1 VSEGEDLD
9 VLPLMYPRGQ
19 ALKRSVK
26 MVESVGKRLQQAR
39 LAKKLEI
46 EDVAEKTKI
55 RPNRIIDLEA
65 DEYAHFPNLT
75 YARSFLAK
83 YARFLGVDI
92 QEELEKLR
100 ASKTISVGDYQYLRS
115 GSPQK
120 FVQEPRRIEA
130 IGFRVPPAVV
140 VVLILI
146 VLVGVPV
153 FSYLALNITRQ
164 PGSNQVAPLG
174 NTLKSGDE
182 SANPAVPSQSVA
194 GLTQSIATS
203 SPADTNSARL
213 PPNSSRQG
221 DVKESATPMPLAL
234 QAQIQ
239 DGIEVRS
246 APPTI
251 APESTTSTETPTKTS
266 LSTLPERKLEVRVL
280 KRTYVKV
287 TKDEEGTQPVFEGYA
302 APGSHPIVFEGKRF
316 WVHVSEKGAVE
327 VRKDGQLVLGS
338 SGDIV
343 IN

>member
-1 VSEGEDLD
+1 
-9 VLPLMYPRGQ
+9 
-19 ALKRSVK
+19 
-26 MVESVGKRLQQAR
+26 MVESVGRRLQQAR

-92 QEELEKLR
+92 QEELEKFR
-100 ASKTISVGDYQYLRS
+100 AAKTISVGDYQYLSSR
-115 GSPQK
+115 SPQK
-120 FVQEPRRIEA
+120 FLQEPRRIEA

-140 VVLILI
+140 VVLVFI

-153 FSYLALNITRQ
+153 FSYLAFNITRE
-164 PGSNQVAPLG
+164 PGVNQVASAGTTVKPA
-174 NTLKSGDE
+174 DE
-182 SANPAVPSQSVA
+182 SVSPAIPSHSAAESAQPTA
-194 GLTQSIATS
+194 KP
-203 SPADTNSARL
+203 SPADESSAGSPQNS
-213 PPNSSRQG
+213 PRQE
-221 DVKESATPMPLAL
+221 DVKEGATPAPSAL
-234 QAQIQ
+234 QSRIQ
-239 DGIEVRS
+239 DGIEVRK
-246 APPTI
+246 APLTVP
-251 APESTTSTETPTKTS
+251 PESSTSMETPTKTS

-287 TKDEEGTQPVFEGYA
+287 TKDEEGTEPVFEGYA
-302 APGSHPIVFEGKRF
+302 APGSRPIVVEGKRF